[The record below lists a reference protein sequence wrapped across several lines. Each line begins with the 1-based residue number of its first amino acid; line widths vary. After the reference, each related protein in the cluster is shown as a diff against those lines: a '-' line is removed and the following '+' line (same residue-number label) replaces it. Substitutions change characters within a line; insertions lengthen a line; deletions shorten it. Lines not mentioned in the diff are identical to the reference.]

1 MKKLIVTTLCLT
13 GLAACEKPAK
23 TTEQKS
29 EPEQKAVGTD
39 KDSHGC
45 KASAGQ
51 TWSELKQNCIQVF
64 NEGFRLNPVD
74 PPKDAA
80 VISAFIILSTDQSK
94 LELFLPD
101 AAAQQSLILDKT
113 GKDLY
118 ENGPYKYDSNK
129 SILYVNDAE
138 KYKGNVE

>member
-1 MKKLIVTTLCLT
+1 MKKLIVTTVCLA
-13 GLAACEKPAK
+13 GMAACSKPSK
-23 TTEQKS
+23 TTDEKTGTA
-29 EPEQKAVGTD
+29 PKAVGAD

-101 AAAQQSLILDKT
+101 AAAQQSVILDKT

-118 ENGPYKYDSNK
+118 ENGRYKYDSNK
-129 SILYVNDAE
+129 SILYMNGAE
-138 KYKGNVE
+138 QYKGNVE

>member
-23 TTEQKS
+23 TTEQKN
-29 EPEQKAVGTD
+29 ELEQKAVGAD

-101 AAAQQSLILDKT
+101 AAGHSMILNKA

-118 ENGPYKYDSNK
+118 ENGQYKYDSNK
-129 SILYVNDAE
+129 SVLYINGEE